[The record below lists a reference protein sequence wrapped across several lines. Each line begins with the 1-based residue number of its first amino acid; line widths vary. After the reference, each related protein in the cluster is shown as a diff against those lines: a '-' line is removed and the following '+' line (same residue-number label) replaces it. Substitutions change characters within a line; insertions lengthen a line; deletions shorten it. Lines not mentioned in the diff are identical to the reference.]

1 MTRMLAT
8 LVPVALLVLSPV
20 LAQDKNTVV
29 GSGRTVT
36 ETRELAE
43 FDTVELCISGD
54 AYITIG
60 KPTPLE
66 ITADDNL
73 LPLIETEVQERRLVI
88 STEYNFKTKHSPDF
102 KITVANLTAA
112 TVGGSGDMEICG
124 VDNEKL
130 ALNVAGSGDLCFE
143 GKTDVL
149 AVSIAGSGDVRLT
162 GKAGQFTASIAG
174 SGDLHGFGLAADSAT
189 VSVKGSGDARVNVT
203 GALTVQIF
211 GSGDVHY
218 KGNPTVCQQIAGSGD
233 VKRRD

>member
-73 LPLIETEVQERRLVI
+73 LPLIKTEVQERRLVI
-88 STEYNFKTKHSPDF
+88 STEYNFKTQHSLKI
-102 KITVANLTAA
+102 KITVADLKAA
-112 TVGGSGDMEICG
+112 TVGGSGDMHISG
-124 VDNEKL
+124 VNNESL
-130 ALNVAGSGDLCFE
+130 ALNVNGSGDLDFEGKTAALAANVAGSGDL
-143 GKTDVL
+143 K
-149 AVSIAGSGDVRLT
+149 LT
-162 GKAGQFTASIAG
+162 GKAEQVTASVAG
-174 SGDLHGFGLAADSAT
+174 SGHIHGFDLIVASAAVAI
-189 VSVKGSGDARVNVT
+189 KGSGDARVNV
-203 GALTVQIF
+203 AKSLNIQIL